1 MTGTEIAKKALL
13 LRTQY
18 KYLYGAKGEMCDSA
32 HIQSLINAYP
42 GYFDTQAKRDLAL
55 TKSGYNCADCSG
67 YVCICYGFSPMWTG
81 LLHDRASEK
90 HPLVCENGTWV
101 STAGP
106 IPIGAILWKN
116 GHVGIYVGGQYVVEA
131 RSEQYDVTLNSME
144 GRGFTKVLMF
154 SSVTYAE
161 NTNDVLVSTNESFSG
176 YIPWE
181 GKIINTLEVTPV
193 TSPTA
198 GSLAAVGFGPLHNGD
213 GILVTDE
220 YGSFY
225 QVKNSNG
232 FVGYLYKMFVG
243 NLHSTQYNNIM
254 AEWKAILNGPTSNVN
269 IRTEPST
276 SSNTH
281 SVVPMLP
288 NGSEV
293 TVVGQTIGTDD
304 GRLWYYIR
312 FLGQYHGYVR
322 GDLLYR
328 KEEGVDEGTYFA
340 WIGVANSTTG
350 TVNIRSLP
358 SVASDLSTLH
368 APLSNGDQ
376 VTVVRET
383 LANDGYRWYAV
394 EIDGVRVGYCRSDLI
409 RTGSFSQYVEWDGT
423 INAPSGGA
431 NLRSGAGTG
440 FSAITGS
447 PYVNGTLLRVTG
459 EVVGTDG
466 YVWYKVVANQTL
478 IGYCRGDFIKTT
490 NDYPRWSGEVDT
502 PTPNLNVG
510 TGAGTSYLQ
519 LSACP
524 SIPKGERVEVHSQT
538 LGEDL
543 SIWYKIW
550 IRGDYYGF
558 VKGEFIRPITNTS
571 YAVWI
576 GVASSQTG
584 TVNVREEPT
593 TNSPT
598 ISGHSSMQNGEQF
611 DVIGEVSGTDGYV
624 WYRVRILG
632 IYLGYVRSD
641 LVSHSV
647 PAPTTHGYA
656 QWLGFVQGLGNAQS
670 VNMRSDAGTS
680 YTVVENLLNN
690 TEVMVIGT
698 KNGADGYVWY
708 QVAHNSNYGYIRNDL
723 VHPAQ
728 SNGSSPYTVTSFVA
742 NGVMERDDYLYEYPA
757 YFGETYRALPR
768 GEYVSITQKIYSQEY
783 GSYYRVTAE
792 DQSVGYARLGK
803 VRVFPY
809 TSDCSLLNENHD
821 YDYPEYNSLRECK
834 KCGAHIKYTKPQ
846 KLGNID
852 EENIYPD
859 HPASDF
865 YGQSDPDHVNRSPYI
880 RFTDF
885 IGIIEEIELGIYHN
899 TPVIGDELMI
909 SNEEVVRI
917 ICGLSRVCHYD
928 DLEWRITV
936 NNLFHFTQYSCDDI
950 GRISD
955 QLKEKVKLF
964 FTAYN
969 SKTYS
974 PKVIVENIAGEPI
987 EIIDW
992 KHLMATTE
1000 AYMFHEWIPDFWAGW
1015 GADFVTLCEDIDQS
1029 PYLDKETIAIQL
1041 MGGSSKFPYED
1052 LLADTDAI
1060 ALSKY
1065 LSEHLN
1071 DAYNVH
1077 FVSEALTY
1085 YWQNNLYKRK
1095 ANLIEDIMEGPQLAL
1110 STKILADK
1118 ILERCEEPLL
1128 VTVMTPSGEYYSEGN
1143 LFEVKAFLHPVLG
1156 APSKEAGAL
1165 AFAKYLLSD
1174 TGDLRR

>member
-1 MTGTEIAKKALL
+1 
-13 LRTQY
+13 
-18 KYLYGAKGEMCDSA
+18 
-32 HIQSLINAYP
+32 
-42 GYFDTQAKRDLAL
+42 
-55 TKSGYNCADCSG
+55 
-67 YVCICYGFSPMWTG
+67 MWTG

-131 RSEQYDVTLNSME
+131 RSEQYDVTLNSMD
-144 GRGFTKVLMF
+144 GRGFTKVLKF
-154 SSVTYAE
+154 SGVTYAE
-161 NTNDVLVSTNESFSG
+161 NTNDVLVTSNESFNG

-181 GKIINTLEVTPV
+181 GKIINTLEATPLAY
-193 TSPTA
+193 PTA

-269 IRTEPST
+269 IRMEPST
-276 SSNTH
+276 ASNTH

-376 VTVVRET
+376 VTVVGET

-409 RTGSFSQYVEWDGT
+409 RTGSISQYVEWDGS
-423 INAPSGGA
+423 IDAPSGGA

-440 FSAITGS
+440 FSAIAGS
-447 PYVNGTLLRVTG
+447 PYVNGTLVRVTG
-459 EVVGTDG
+459 EAVGTDS

-478 IGYCRGDFIKTT
+478 TGYCRGDFIKTT

-502 PTPNLNVG
+502 PTPNLNVR
-510 TGAGTSYLQ
+510 TGAGTSYPQ

-550 IRGDYYGF
+550 IRGSYYGF
-558 VKGEFIRPITNTS
+558 VKGEFIRPVTNTS

-708 QVAHNSNYGYIRNDL
+708 QCEHNGLYGYIRNDL
-723 VHPAQ
+723 VHPVAT
-728 SNGSSPYTVTSFVA
+728 SSSSPYTVISFAA

-757 YFGETYRALPR
+757 FFGETYRALPR

-783 GSYYRVTAE
+783 GSYYRVEAE
-792 DQSVGYARLGK
+792 DQSVGYVRLGK

-809 TSDCSLLNENHD
+809 TTDCSLLNESHDLTYPD
-821 YDYPEYNSLRECK
+821 YDSVYECS
-834 KCGAHIKYTKPQ
+834 KCGNHVKYTKPA
-846 KLGNID
+846 KMPVELDPECVFPACPIAD
-852 EENIYPD
+852 FYPD
-859 HPASDF
+859 SYPLFGLVSKT
-865 YGQSDPDHVNRSPYI
+865 PYVS
-880 RFTDF
+880 FSGF
-885 IGIIEEIELGIYHN
+885 ISILYDIESAIYNYWDSTGNNYMMTN
-899 TPVIGDELMI
+899 TSMFRMI
-909 SNEEVVRI
+909 S
-917 ICGLSRVCHYD
+917 GLSRVGKYD
-928 DLEWRITV
+928 SYKWQATV
-936 NNLFHFTQYSCDDI
+936 GHFYPYS
-950 GRISD
+950 ISD
-955 QLKEKVKLF
+955 LGPLSETLEKKVKLF
-964 FTAYN
+964 FIDYDAD
-969 SKTYS
+969 SPS
-974 PKVIVENIAGEPI
+974 PKVIIENCNGAPI
-987 EIIDW
+987 ELIDW

-1000 AYMFHEWIPDFWAGW
+1000 GYLFHPSNIADFWSGW
-1015 GADFVTLCEDIDQS
+1015 GGDFATLCDDIQNAGS
-1029 PYLDKETIAIQL
+1029 DKMTEAIRL
-1041 MGGSSKFPYED
+1041 MGDSQHRFSFED
-1052 LLADTDAI
+1052 LIADSDAI
-1060 ALSKY
+1060 GLSKY
-1065 LSEHLN
+1065 LAQHLN
-1071 DAYNVH
+1071 DSYDTH
-1077 FVSEALTY
+1077 FVSNAVVY
-1085 YWQNNLYKRK
+1085 YYQNKVDYRRTEI
-1095 ANLIEDIMEGPQLAL
+1095 IEDIMGETPL
-1110 STKILADK
+1110 SLNSNILAQG
-1118 ILERCEEPLL
+1118 ILVKCANTYLIGLFTENGYETWGDIYTLL
-1128 VTVMTPSGEYYSEGN
+1128 VENHPTVEA
-1143 LFEVKAFLHPVLG
+1143 KR
-1156 APSKEAGAL
+1156 AGAL

-1174 TGDLRR
+1174 EDNLRK

>member
-18 KYLYGAKGEMCDSA
+18 KYLYGAKGEMCNTA

-42 GYFDTQAKRDLAL
+42 GYFSTPEIQALAL
-55 TKSGYNCADCSG
+55 AKVGYNCADCSG

-81 LLHDRASEK
+81 LLHDRASER

-154 SSVTYAE
+154 SGVTYAE

-181 GKIINTLEVTPV
+181 GTIINTLEVTPV

-213 GILVTDE
+213 GLLVTDE
-220 YGSFY
+220 YGNFY

-232 FVGYLYKMFVG
+232 FTGYLYKTYVG

-328 KEEGVDEGTYFA
+328 REEGVDEGTYFA

-376 VTVVRET
+376 VTVVGET

-409 RTGSFSQYVEWDGT
+409 RTGSISQYVEWDGS
-423 INAPSGGA
+423 IDAPSGGA

-459 EVVGTDG
+459 EAVGTDG

-478 IGYCRGDFIKTT
+478 TGYCRGDFIKTT

-502 PTPNLNVG
+502 PTPNLNVR
-510 TGAGTSYLQ
+510 TGAGTSYPQ

-550 IRGDYYGF
+550 IRGSYYGF
-558 VKGEFIRPITNTS
+558 VKGEFIRPVTNTS

-593 TNSPT
+593 INSPT

-611 DVIGEVSGTDGYV
+611 DVIGEVSGTDGYI
-624 WYRVRILG
+624 WYLVRILG
-632 IYLGYVRSD
+632 IYQGYVRSD
-641 LVSHSV
+641 LVSHNV
-647 PAPTTHGYA
+647 PSPTVHGYA
-656 QWLGFVQGLGNAQS
+656 EWTGFVLGLGNAQS
-670 VNMRSDAGTS
+670 VNMRADAGTN
-680 YTVVENLLNN
+680 YVVVENLLNY
-690 TEVMVIGT
+690 TEVTVIGT
-698 KNGADGYVWY
+698 KNGADGYLWY

-728 SNGSSPYTVTSFVA
+728 SNGSSPYTVTSFAA

-783 GSYYRVTAE
+783 AC
-792 DQSVGYARLGK
+792 
-803 VRVFPY
+803 F
-809 TSDCSLLNENHD
+809 
-821 YDYPEYNSLRECK
+821 
-834 KCGAHIKYTKPQ
+834 HI
-846 KLGNID
+846 
-852 EENIYPD
+852 
-859 HPASDF
+859 
-865 YGQSDPDHVNRSPYI
+865 R
-880 RFTDF
+880 R
-885 IGIIEEIELGIYHN
+885 
-899 TPVIGDELMI
+899 
-909 SNEEVVRI
+909 
-917 ICGLSRVCHYD
+917 
-928 DLEWRITV
+928 
-936 NNLFHFTQYSCDDI
+936 
-950 GRISD
+950 
-955 QLKEKVKLF
+955 
-964 FTAYN
+964 
-969 SKTYS
+969 
-974 PKVIVENIAGEPI
+974 
-987 EIIDW
+987 
-992 KHLMATTE
+992 
-1000 AYMFHEWIPDFWAGW
+1000 
-1015 GADFVTLCEDIDQS
+1015 
-1029 PYLDKETIAIQL
+1029 
-1041 MGGSSKFPYED
+1041 
-1052 LLADTDAI
+1052 I
-1060 ALSKY
+1060 AL
-1065 LSEHLN
+1065 
-1071 DAYNVH
+1071 
-1077 FVSEALTY
+1077 
-1085 YWQNNLYKRK
+1085 
-1095 ANLIEDIMEGPQLAL
+1095 
-1110 STKILADK
+1110 
-1118 ILERCEEPLL
+1118 C
-1128 VTVMTPSGEYYSEGN
+1128 
-1143 LFEVKAFLHPVLG
+1143 
-1156 APSKEAGAL
+1156 
-1165 AFAKYLLSD
+1165 
-1174 TGDLRR
+1174 